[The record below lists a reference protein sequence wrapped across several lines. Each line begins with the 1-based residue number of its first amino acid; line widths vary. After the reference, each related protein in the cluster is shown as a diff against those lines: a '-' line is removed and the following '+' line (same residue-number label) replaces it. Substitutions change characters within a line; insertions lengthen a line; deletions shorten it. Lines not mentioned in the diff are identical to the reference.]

1 MWWLMRTL
9 RDSGTEDLPKS
20 PQFHGEQGRSWV
32 RRDAMGT
39 LEHIGTFVTP
49 LGDHS
54 SIGAVLDVLRMLE
67 VAKGS

>member
-1 MWWLMRTL
+1 
-9 RDSGTEDLPKS
+9 
-20 PQFHGEQGRSWV
+20 
-32 RRDAMGT
+32 MGT

-54 SIGAVLDVLRMLE
+54 SIGAVLGVLRMLE